1 MLAGD
6 FLWGVGILEGL
17 APGGREPARG
27 VGLCVG
33 GTVSTSEHA
42 DWISEMSKSEAS
54 LPRRL
59 LARLPA
65 LLPARLPGRLGV
77 LLGSEEREG
86 RDGSSCLLRPLPPVL
101 EAQHHV
107 QSQPVCWTPRRCSGN
122 TCGFYG
128 LAATLKWMKYT
139 KSWIHTQS
147 GGWGPS
153 HLNRN
158 PTEWTQME
166 GLDILNWR
174 LCFPKCGR
182 SALWMWAAQ
191 MHSSH
196 LVKVLPAEK
205 EFKAEGNG
213 RQKTLFQ
220 EASGLL

>member
-27 VGLCVG
+27 VGLCTG
-33 GTVSTSEHA
+33 ATVSTSEHA

-86 RDGSSCLLRPLPPVL
+86 TDRSSCPLRPTATVSRSSTPHSISAGLL
-101 EAQHHV
+101 D
-107 QSQPVCWTPRRCSGN
+107 PRRCSGN

-128 LAATLKWMKYT
+128 LAATLTWIKYT
-139 KSWIHTQS
+139 KIWIHTQS

-158 PTEWTQME
+158 ST
-166 GLDILNWR
+166 D
-174 LCFPKCGR
+174 
-182 SALWMWAAQ
+182 
-191 MHSSH
+191 
-196 LVKVLPAEK
+196 
-205 EFKAEGNG
+205 
-213 RQKTLFQ
+213 
-220 EASGLL
+220 